1 MEIVLNKA
9 GESLPETDTTVI
21 GCYQGP
27 AVLEPVIDA
36 EATLIAEEHLKT
48 LLENEIFTGEL
59 GDTYSVTFISEGKVQ
74 RAILTGLGR
83 REVLDLEG
91 IRKAV
96 TAAVR
101 EAQHIKTKGLRFNLI
116 GHSSGLAKTDIARII
131 PEISLLTLYQFDRYK
146 TEKKSMPLEQIVLY
160 CGKNPSVAVQA
171 AAHEGIVLGRSTVSA
186 RNLVNE
192 PANILTPEELAR
204 RAESIGAQS
213 GFQVEVIDE
222 IGIEALGMQ
231 AYLEVARASENPPR
245 LIVLRYSGDNST
257 GTETL
262 GLVGKG
268 LTYDSGGLSIK
279 TNDGMVTMKRDMGGA
294 AAVIGA
300 LSSIAQLKLKLN
312 VVGVIAACENMI
324 SGKAFRPGD
333 IIGSMA
339 GKSIYVGSTDAEGRL
354 TLIDAIHYAIEKE
367 DAARIVDLATLTGA
381 ATHALGY
388 AADVV
393 VSNSDEMY
401 GQLEKAALLAGEKKW
416 RLPIFDEYRQQIKS
430 DIADLTN
437 SPGKPGSITAGAFIG
452 EFVQDLP
459 WVHIDI
465 APSAWVDEN
474 KDYRFKG
481 GTGSG
486 VRNLYFL
493 AKGLSEKTSH

>member
-1 MEIVLNKA
+1 MEIVLITA
-9 GESLPETDTTVI
+9 GESLPETDTTVM
-21 GCYQGP
+21 GCYQDP
-27 AVLEPVIDA
+27 AALEPIIDA
-36 EATLIAEEHLKT
+36 EGTETADENLTALLKS
-48 LLENEIFTGEL
+48 NAFTGEL
-59 GDTYSVTFISEGKVQ
+59 GEAYSMTFISAGKIQ
-74 RAILTGLGR
+74 RVILAGLGL
-83 REVLDLEG
+83 REKLSLEG

-96 TAAVR
+96 NATIR
-101 EAQHIKTKGLRFNLI
+101 EAKHIKAEKIRFNLI
-116 GHSSGLAKTDIARII
+116 GHSTGLAEADIARVI
-131 PEISLLTLYQFDRYK
+131 PEISLLTVYQFDRYK
-146 TEKKSMPLEQIVLY
+146 TEKKKEPLEQIALY
-160 CGKNPSVAVQA
+160 CGKNPSAELQSAV
-171 AAHEGIVLGRSTVSA
+171 HEGTVLGRSTVSA
-186 RNLVNE
+186 RDLVNE

-204 RAESIGAQS
+204 RAEIIGAQS
-213 GFQVEVIDE
+213 GFQVEVINE
-222 IGIEALGMQ
+222 KGIEALEMR
-231 AYLEVARASENPPR
+231 AYMEVARAAENPPR
-245 LIVLRYSGDNST
+245 LIVLRYKGDDSA
-257 GTETL
+257 GAETL

-300 LSSIAQLKLKLN
+300 LSAIAQLKLKIN

-367 DAARIVDLATLTGA
+367 GAARIVDLATLTGA
-381 ATHALGY
+381 ATQALGY

-416 RLPIFDEYRQQIKS
+416 RMPIFDEYRQQIKS

-493 AKGLSEKTSH
+493 AKGLSENTSH